1 MRSNNREEAVRTIA
15 RGCVLAGAL
24 IASAVPSPASAQAD
38 FFKGKTVTVLIG
50 SRLTGSLSIGA
61 QIVSRHLGSHLPGNP
76 TVIIKPMPG
85 GAHLNATNFV
95 FNVAEPD
102 GLTILAANPQ
112 VAMAQLVKV
121 SAVRFDVRAFEW
133 LGSSGSEGALFSI
146 RPDLPYNTFEELR
159 DSQREIIAG
168 TTGPG
173 SNAHDVPLLLRE
185 FAGLKVKLVTGYAA
199 NADIRLALERKEV
212 DSWTSMSTTVRLAG
226 ERGIVRPLVRSSR
239 APVRT
244 LNDLPVDEDL
254 ALSDLGRSL
263 MLIRGTPLAIGRP
276 YAVRPGTPPERVA
289 MLREALAKLIADPQF
304 LAESNAAQIDMEH
317 ITADEVARRFDAMI
331 SQPPEAIEAMHK
343 YIKLAD

>member
-1 MRSNNREEAVRTIA
+1 
-15 RGCVLAGAL
+15 
-24 IASAVPSPASAQAD
+24 
-38 FFKGKTVTVLIG
+38 
-50 SRLTGSLSIGA
+50 
-61 QIVSRHLGSHLPGNP
+61 
-76 TVIIKPMPG
+76 
-85 GAHLNATNFV
+85 
-95 FNVAEPD
+95 
-102 GLTILAANPQ
+102 
-112 VAMAQLVKV
+112 QLVKV
-121 SAVRFDVRAFEW
+121 PAVRFDVREFEW
-133 LGSSGSEGALFSI
+133 AGSSGAEGAMFSI
-146 RPDLPYNTFEELR
+146 RPHLPYQTFEELKR
-159 DSQREIIAG
+159 SQHELIAG

-173 SNAHDVPLLLRE
+173 SNAHDVPLLLKE
-185 FAGLKVKLVTGYAA
+185 FAGLKIKLVAGYAA

-331 SQPPEAIEAMHK
+331 SQP
-343 YIKLAD
+343 